1 MLSKQASKV
10 KANAPASA
18 KKGAVVSVKGKVTN
32 EYRKTGGPVPTG
44 KVIVKDGKKKVGT
57 AKLKKGKY
65 TVKVKGLAVGS
76 HKLTVYYKGDGYTDK
91 GKSKALKI
99 NIKA

>member
-1 MLSKQASKV
+1 M

-32 EYRKTGGPVPTG
+32 DYVKTGGPAATG
-44 KVIVKDGKKKVGT
+44 KVIVKDGKKKVGKG
-57 AKLKKGKY
+57 KLKKGKF
-65 TVKVKGLAVGS
+65 TIKVKGLAVGN

-91 GKSKALKI
+91 GKSKALKVI
-99 NIKA
+99 VKA

>member
-1 MLSKQASKV
+1 M
-10 KANAPASA
+10 
-18 KKGAVVSVKGKVTN
+18 
-32 EYRKTGGPVPTG
+32 
-44 KVIVKDGKKKVGT
+44 
-57 AKLKKGKY
+57 
-65 TVKVKGLAVGS
+65 KVKGLSVGS